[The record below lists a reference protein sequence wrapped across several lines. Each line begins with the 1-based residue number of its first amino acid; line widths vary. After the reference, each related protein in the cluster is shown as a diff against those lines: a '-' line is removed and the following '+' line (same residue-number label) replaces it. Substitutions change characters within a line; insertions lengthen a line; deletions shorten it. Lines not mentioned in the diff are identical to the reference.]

1 MKPDANPGS
10 HFNTM
15 LLLNQPEVQFALHAT
30 RRAALLAHQ
39 VQRELVMPALAKE
52 DRSPVTVADF
62 TVQAL
67 VAGLLAQAFP
77 GDALVGE
84 EDADAL
90 RQPEGREMLAQ
101 VTAYVRQ
108 ELPGATPEQV
118 CDWIDRGQGQP
129 EGRFWVLDP
138 VDGTKGFLRGGQ
150 YAVALALL
158 EDHQVQLGLLGC
170 PNLAD
175 GWKEDYNG
183 PGTLAAAQR
192 GRGTWISSLD
202 DEIPSA
208 PRSFSQVQ
216 ISAQT
221 DPRQARLLRSY
232 ESSHTN
238 TGTLDRLVERLHI
251 QTPALR
257 LDSQAKYS
265 ILAAGQSEA
274 ILRVPPDEHP
284 GYREKIWDIA
294 AGALVVEEAG
304 GQVSDLDGIP
314 LDFSAGRQLSHNRGI
329 LVTNGRLH
337 SAFVAALSELQG

>member
-1 MKPDANPGS
+1 M
-10 HFNTM
+10 
-15 LLLNQPEVQFALHAT
+15 HAT
-30 RRAALLAHQ
+30 RRAAMLVRQ

-62 TVQAL
+62 TIQAL
-67 VAGLLAQAFP
+67 VTGLLEQAFP

-84 EDADAL
+84 ENADAL
-90 RQPEGREMLAQ
+90 RQPDGSEMLAQ

-118 CDWIDRGQGQP
+118 CDWIDRGQSQP
-129 EGRFWVLDP
+129 GKRYWVLDP

-158 EDHQVQLGLLGC
+158 EGHQVKLGLLGC

-175 GWKEDYNG
+175 GWRESYDG
-183 PGTLAAAQR
+183 PGTLAVAQR
-192 GRGTWISSLD
+192 GHGTWISGLGD
-202 DEIPSA
+202 GTPA
-208 PRSFSQVQ
+208 AAKSFLQVRV
-216 ISAQT
+216 SPQT
-221 DPRQARLLRSY
+221 DPQLARLLRSY
-232 ESSHTN
+232 EASHTN
-238 TGTLDRLVERLHI
+238 TGILDRLAEKLNI
-251 QTPALR
+251 TAPALR

-265 ILAAGQSEA
+265 ILAAGHSEA
-274 ILRVPPDEHP
+274 ILRVPPDDQP

-304 GQVSDLDGIP
+304 GQTSDLDGKQ

-329 LVTNGRLH
+329 LVTNGKLH
-337 SAFVAALSELQG
+337 SAFIVALGKLQG